1 MVIMC
6 LDDCIG
12 MLTLSLKCRLLITCA
27 YSFDLYQARQDV
39 GPDMGPNCLT
49 L

>member
-6 LDDCIG
+6 SDDCIG
-12 MLTLSLKCRLLITCA
+12 MLTLSVKCRLLLTFA
-27 YSFDLYQARQDV
+27 YSFDPYQARQNV
-39 GPDMGPNCLT
+39 RPDLAPNCLT